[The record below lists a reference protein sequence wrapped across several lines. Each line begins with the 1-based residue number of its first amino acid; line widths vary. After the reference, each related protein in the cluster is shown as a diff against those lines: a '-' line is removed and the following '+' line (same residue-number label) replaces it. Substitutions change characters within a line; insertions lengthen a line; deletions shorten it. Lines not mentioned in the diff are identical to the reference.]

1 MSQSPNNRPAPRLST
16 ETEMEMVVSQA
27 IQVANCQLV
36 AIRETHGY
44 LKRKAAEYGI
54 ILTEQDLH
62 SWSVSAWMELAKAK
76 AWLRM
81 PATRFEKRSEKEK
94 KPKTEL
100 FPICEKPFPPTGD
113 TELPFSNPAILPALR
128 KLRAMLKRDAVD
140 ESELLEILRESSPD
154 QTLLLSNFE
163 EIPAR
168 TAELCLQRWPVILEL
183 VQSMRNDDGEAV

>member
-1 MSQSPNNRPAPRLST
+1 
-16 ETEMEMVVSQA
+16 MEMVVSQA

-62 SWSVSAWMELAKAK
+62 SWSMSAWMELAKAK

-81 PATRFEKRSEKEK
+81 PATRFEKRSDKDR
-94 KPKTEL
+94 KPKPEL
-100 FPICEKPFPPTGD
+100 FPRSEQAAIPAGEA
-113 TELPFSNPAILPALR
+113 ELPFSNPAIAPALK
-128 KLRAMLKRDAVD
+128 KLRQMLRRDSVD
-140 ESELLEILRESSPD
+140 ESELLEILKESSPD
-154 QTLLLSNFE
+154 QTQLLSNFE
-163 EIPAR
+163 EIPTR

-183 VQSMRNDDGEAV
+183 VQSMRNDEGGEAA

>member
-1 MSQSPNNRPAPRLST
+1 
-16 ETEMEMVVSQA
+16 MEMVVSQA

-62 SWSVSAWMELAKAK
+62 SWSMSAWMELAKAK

-94 KPKTEL
+94 KPKTEV
-100 FPICEKPFPPTGD
+100 FPHSEELANPIGD
-113 TELPFSNPAILPALR
+113 AELPFSNPAMASALR
-128 KLRAMLKRDAVD
+128 KLRAMLRRDSVN
-140 ESELLEILRESSPD
+140 ESELIAILRESSPD

-163 EIPAR
+163 EIQAR

-183 VQSMRNDDGEAV
+183 VQSMRNEDGGEAA